1 MGQVNSP
8 TNDLAED
15 EVLNF
20 GVEDLIAEDDEIEI
34 DQPSVRQL
42 IKYLQIMLSASW
54 VQQFRLNQDHQIKE
68 LITLLKLKKS

>member
-20 GVEDLIAEDDEIEI
+20 GVEDLIAEDDEIDCRPTFCSPT
-34 DQPSVRQL
+34 DQISTNHAVSQLDTAIPFESRPS
-42 IKYLQIMLSASW
+42 
-54 VQQFRLNQDHQIKE
+54 N
-68 LITLLKLKKS
+68 